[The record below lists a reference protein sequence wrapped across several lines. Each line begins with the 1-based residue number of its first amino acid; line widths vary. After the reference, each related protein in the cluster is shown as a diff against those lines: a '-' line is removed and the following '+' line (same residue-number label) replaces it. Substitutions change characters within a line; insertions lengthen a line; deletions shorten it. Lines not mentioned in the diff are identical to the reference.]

1 MTYTLHNMAAG
12 LMIAAAL
19 SGGPASPAAAAPRSS
34 PPIQTS
40 MGDRASAEDR
50 AEIEALIARFQQ
62 AIASKDKPGMA
73 ALFYDQTVV
82 WRASGHPASREA
94 LARMTGEP
102 AEVVQNEGAY
112 DFLDDPQLQAISI
125 EERFYNPVIRS
136 DGQIATVTF
145 DYDFRAQGQIQNWG
159 SESWHLVKTPEGWRI
174 LHLLFSVN
182 LQTIVPAPETR
193 Q

>member
-1 MTYTLHNMAAG
+1 MTYTLHTTAAG
-12 LMIAAAL
+12 LMVAAAL
-19 SGGPASPAAAAPRSS
+19 SGTPASSASAAALSS
-34 PPIQTS
+34 APIQAATV
-40 MGDRASAEDR
+40 SAEDR
-50 AEIEALIARFQQ
+50 ADIEALIARFQQ
-62 AIASKDKPGMA
+62 AIATKDKPGMA
-73 ALFYDQTVV
+73 ALFYNQTVV

-94 LARMTGEP
+94 LSRMTGEP

-112 DFLDDPQLQAISI
+112 DFLDDPQLAAISI

-159 SESWHLVKTPEGWRI
+159 SESWQLVKTPDGWRI

-182 LQTIVPAPETR
+182 LQMLVPAPEVR
-193 Q
+193 